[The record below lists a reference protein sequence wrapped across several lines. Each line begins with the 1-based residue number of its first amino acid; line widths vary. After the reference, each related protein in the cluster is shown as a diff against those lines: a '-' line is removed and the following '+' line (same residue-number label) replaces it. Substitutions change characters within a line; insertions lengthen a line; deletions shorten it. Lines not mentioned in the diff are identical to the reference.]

1 MMKKVTDLVPEAT
14 VRSEAFELPPILA
27 AFVER
32 LAARDFEGVA
42 ACFDPDVRLRALIP
56 PGLEEESGRNAATAR
71 FADWFADAVSFYL
84 AEHRIAPFVDRWFV
98 AYRIE
103 ADNGEGPRRLEQHLF
118 CDLGAELI
126 ARIDLLCSGFRPV
139 VRPPSA
145 GVHLYDAGSLSCADG
160 LAGAFRAR
168 IGQIPVG
175 DTLVVVA
182 RDPAARED
190 LPSLARLLGN
200 RVTSLETSD
209 DGRLE
214 MKVERTR

>member
-1 MMKKVTDLVPEAT
+1 MKKATDLVAGAT
-14 VRSEAFELPPILA
+14 TPGANIDVPPILA
-27 AFVER
+27 SFVER
-32 LAARDFEGVA
+32 LAARDFEALA
-42 ACFDPDVRLRALIP
+42 ACLDQDVLLRAIIP
-56 PGLEEESGRNAATAR
+56 RGLEEHQGRNAAAAC
-71 FADWFADAVSFYL
+71 FADWFAGPVSFEL
-84 AEHRIAPFVDRWFV
+84 VEHRIAPFVDRWFV
-98 AYRIE
+98 AYRIDLDE
-103 ADNGEGPRRLEQHLF
+103 GEGPRRVEQHLF
-118 CDLGAELI
+118 CELRAGLI

-139 VRPPSA
+139 VRTPSA
-145 GVHLYDAGSLSCADG
+145 GVHRYAAGNLSCADG

-214 MKVERTR
+214 MKVERKR

>member
-1 MMKKVTDLVPEAT
+1 MKKATDLIAGAT
-14 VRSEAFELPPILA
+14 TRIENVDAPPILGS
-27 AFVER
+27 FVER
-32 LAARDFEGVA
+32 LAARDFDGVA
-42 ACFDPDVRLRALIP
+42 ACLDPDVRVRALIP
-56 PGLEEESGRNAATAR
+56 PGAEEHLGRNAAAAR
-71 FADWFADAVSFYL
+71 FADWFAGAVSFDL

-98 AYRIE
+98 AYRIDLDE
-103 ADNGEGPRRLEQHLF
+103 GEGPRRVEQHLF
-118 CDLGAELI
+118 CDLRAGLI

-139 VRPPSA
+139 VRTPSA
-145 GVHLYDAGSLSCADG
+145 GVHRYDAGNLSCADG

-214 MKVERTR
+214 MKVERKR